1 MDDQRQE
8 VERSDDETANVAA
21 EAQQPEEQPEAPELE
36 AEAVEAEG
44 EEKPQEKPDQRMVPY
59 AALREARD
67 KKAATDRELE
77 KLNGRFEALVNHL
90 NQPAP
95 QPEKPAA
102 DEDPEPSPE
111 EDAYGHITWQM
122 RQIRKEQA
130 KLAEGYQSQQTDA
143 QRRAQLQQI
152 NRVASESVKRF
163 SADVPDYADAYQHYR
178 QQRGAQFQLQGYN
191 AQQAQQAL
199 NNEELQMIVKA
210 GNLGRDPAELVYE
223 WAKTYG
229 YQPRQ
234 AEAAAGDDQPAKL
247 PKPAPKSVSGMP
259 GKPVAKKATATDI
272 AKMSDQDFAAYM
284 SKLTPAEKKAVLGG

>member
-1 MDDQRQE
+1 VDDQRQE
-8 VERSDDETANVAA
+8 AERSDDDTANVAA

-36 AEAVEAEG
+36 AEAEAVEAEG
-44 EEKPQEKPDQRMVPY
+44 KPEPEEHRTVPY
-59 AALREARD
+59 QALKEERAKRQD
-67 KKAATDRELE
+67 RDRELE
-77 KLNGRFEALVNHL
+77 KLNSRIEALVNHL

-234 AEAAAGDDQPAKL
+234 AEATAGDDQPAKL
-247 PKPAPKSVSGMP
+247 PKPAPKSVSGMA